1 MAQTP
6 ETKEYDNARGNLL
19 ASPGGH
25 RADHPIEW
33 IDHDGERH
41 SLCAHQVAP
50 ALILEMPADST
61 TDAAGGPWVTTRNSR
76 GPAPDLP
83 ERTTGTPYSID
94 TAM

>member
-25 RADHPIEW
+25 RADDPEW

-41 SLCAHQVAP
+41 SLCAHHVAP
-50 ALILEMPADST
+50 ALILDPVAIVELLFRRDPQEGD
-61 TDAAGGPWVTTRNSR
+61 GV
-76 GPAPDLP
+76 LH
-83 ERTTGTPYSID
+83 TGK
-94 TAM
+94 ALL